1 MKVLGNELVYQLGI
15 EPHRIIVV
23 VVATVGGIYLA
34 FMILVKLFGS
44 RVLTSMSAS
53 DAVIII
59 MFGAVSGRVIV
70 GNPPTLAAGVV
81 GLATLMALEAA
92 FGTVR
97 RYVGWSRFID
107 RRPVLLMYKG
117 RKHVENMQF
126 AHISNSDIISAI
138 RKAGLGRFQDV
149 QAMVLEPTGQISIVK
164 SGQPLDNTI
173 LADARGAVELC
184 EQLEAE
190 QREAEA
196 AAAEESSGGGETQVE
211 SRGGAAQ
218 PPVNTPTLDINAAKP
233 PKDTN

>member
-1 MKVLGNELVYQLGI
+1 MNVLGNELAYQLGI

-23 VVATVGGIYLA
+23 VVATVGIYLA

-184 EQLEAE
+184 QQLEAQ

-196 AAAEESSGGGETQVE
+196 AAAEESSGGETQVE
-211 SRGGAAQ
+211 SRGTAQ
-218 PPVNTPTLDINAAKP
+218 PPANPPTLDINPAKS

>member
-1 MKVLGNELVYQLGI
+1 MKVLGNELAYQLGI

-23 VVATVGGIYLA
+23 VVATVGIYLA

-44 RVLTSMSAS
+44 RVLTPMSAS

-126 AHISNSDIISAI
+126 AHISNSDIISAM

-190 QREAEA
+190 QREAEP
-196 AAAEESSGGGETQVE
+196 AAAEESSGGETQVE
-211 SRGGAAQ
+211 SRGAAQ